1 MKKKYKVPKKTRVY
15 SLRFDY
21 DMLDFIEKQPNLSKF
36 INTLIRK
43 EMDRLVELETNEEL
57 KPIEE

>member
-1 MKKKYKVPKKTRVY
+1 MKQKYKVPKKTRVY

-43 EMDRLVELETNEEL
+43 EMDRLVKLETNEEL
-57 KPIEE
+57 KTD

>member
-1 MKKKYKVPKKTRVY
+1 MKQKYKVPKKTRVY

>member
-1 MKKKYKVPKKTRVY
+1 MKRKYKEPKKTKVY

-36 INTLIRK
+36 INTLVRK
-43 EMDRLVELETNEEL
+43 EMDRLIELETNGEQ

>member
-1 MKKKYKVPKKTRVY
+1 MKQKYKVPKKTRVY

-43 EMDRLVELETNEEL
+43 EMDRRVELETNEEQ